1 MSRYGGRVFSPA
13 ELQTIRALIDH
24 NPGLRRA
31 ALSRL
36 VCERLDWRSAN
47 GRPSEMSCRVAML
60 RMHEDGVLQLPPSR
74 NSKPRRRAHFA
85 PTTASDPQPP
95 IHAPVHDLPA
105 LRMHLVQ
112 GTGADSRLWNEF
124 MARYHELGYTPMSGH
139 QMRYSVY
146 AGEQLVALISFGASA
161 WKLADRDRFIGWN
174 AEQRRNHLPLVV
186 NNTRFLVL
194 PWVRSKGLASKILA
208 MAARR
213 VLADWPSR
221 YGYAP
226 VLLETFVEIPRH
238 KGTCYKAANWQRV
251 GQTKG
256 RGKTSTSHTPT
267 LPTKDIWLYPLQ
279 PEFRSVLCR

>member
-1 MSRYGGRVFSPA
+1 MSRYGGRLFSQE
-13 ELQTIRALIDH
+13 ELHTVRALVDD

-47 GRPSEMSCRVAML
+47 GRVSEMSCRVAML
-60 RMHEDGVLQLPPSR
+60 RMHEDGLLQLPPSR
-74 NSKPRRRAHFA
+74 NSKPRRPAHFA
-85 PTTASDPQPP
+85 PTAASDPQP
-95 IHAPVHDLPA
+95 AVQTPVHALPA
-105 LRMHLVQ
+105 LCLQLVH
-112 GTGADSRLWNEF
+112 GAGAASRLWNEF
-124 MARYHELGYTPMSGH
+124 MARYHDLGYTPMSGH
-139 QMRYSVY
+139 QIRYSVY

-161 WKLADRDRFIGWN
+161 WKLADRDRLIGWS
-174 AEQRRNHLPLVV
+174 AEQRRSNLPLVV

-213 VLADWPSR
+213 VLADWPAR

-238 KGTCYKAANWQRV
+238 KGTCYKAANWQCV

-256 RGKTSTSHTPT
+256 RGKKSTSHTPT
-267 LPTKDIWLYPLQ
+267 LPTKTIWLYPLR
-279 PEFRSVLCR
+279 PDFRACLCS

>member
-1 MSRYGGRVFSPA
+1 MSRYGGRVFSQA
-13 ELQTIRALIDH
+13 ELQTLRALIDD

-47 GRPSEMSCRVAML
+47 GCLSEMSCRVAML

-74 NSKPRRRAHFA
+74 NSKPRRPACFA
-85 PTTASDPQPP
+85 STAASDPQPEVQ
-95 IHAPVHDLPA
+95 APVHDLPA
-105 LRMHLVQ
+105 LRMQLVH
-112 GTGADSRLWNEF
+112 GAGAASRLWNEF

-146 AGEQLVALISFGASA
+146 VGEQLVALISFGASA
-161 WKLADRDRFIGWN
+161 WKLADRDRFIGWS
-174 AEQRRNHLPLVV
+174 AEQRRNNLPFVV

-194 PWVRSKGLASKILA
+194 PWIRSHGLASKVLA

-213 VLADWPSR
+213 VLANWPSR

-226 VLLETFVEIPRH
+226 VMLETFVEIPQH

-256 RGKTSTSHTPT
+256 RGKTSTSHIPT
-267 LPTKDIWLYPLQ
+267 LPTKDIWLYPLR
-279 PEFRSVLCR
+279 PDFRSFLCR

>member
-1 MSRYGGRVFSPA
+1 MP
-13 ELQTIRALIDH
+13 
-24 NPGLRRA
+24 
-31 ALSRL
+31 
-36 VCERLDWRSAN
+36 
-47 GRPSEMSCRVAML
+47 
-60 RMHEDGVLQLPPSR
+60 
-74 NSKPRRRAHFA
+74 
-85 PTTASDPQPP
+85 
-95 IHAPVHDLPA
+95 
-105 LRMHLVQ
+105 
-112 GTGADSRLWNEF
+112 
-124 MARYHELGYTPMSGH
+124 GH
-139 QMRYSVY
+139 QIRYSVY

-174 AEQRRNHLPLVV
+174 AEQRRNNLPFVV

-213 VLADWPSR
+213 ILADWPSR

-226 VLLETFVEIPRH
+226 VMLETFVEIPRH

-267 LPTKDIWLYPLQ
+267 LPTKHIWLYPLR
-279 PEFRSVLCR
+279 PDFRSSLCR